1 MSPCSFI
8 PGSKRHILI
17 YKTPCRQQTKFCQ
30 RASYLWRAPKSTFQD
45 QEIFSFPL
53 PQSFIITEWL
63 LLGCSPIIHQ
73 TGVNSVTQFAEVIQ
87 MEIALNMTFFPNIFS
102 QIVKL
107 GTTNTS
113 NFHPSS
119 NVVSLC
125 FLPVQVLPLSLLP
138 HGSICDHVQKE
149 NVFMPNAHACISK
162 RLAEQAG

>member
-1 MSPCSFI
+1 MFFHPRLQ
-8 PGSKRHILI
+8 KA
-17 YKTPCRQQTKFCQ
+17 Y
-30 RASYLWRAPKSTFQD
+30 SYLQNSLQTADQILPKGIISLKST
-45 QEIFSFPL
+45 QEHLPRPRDFSFPL